1 LEMLTRKR
9 LKMSESD
16 DTKLPYTFMVL
27 ESEDGTFS
35 CNVVCKG
42 FPTYE
47 DAVSFVELWDQLVN
61 DEKILSY
68 ELH

>member
-1 LEMLTRKR
+1 M
-9 LKMSESD
+9 
-16 DTKLPYTFMVL
+16 PYTFMVL

-35 CNVVCKG
+35 CNVVCRG
-42 FPTYE
+42 FATYE

-61 DEKILSY
+61 DEKIYSY